1 MTHDGFSWVQAG
13 VVSFGDGCA
22 LPKRPGVYTRV
33 SQYQKWISDTIR
45 GTKPGFVTF
54 TSSGSDDDL
63 YFNCPT
69 SNPDIH
75 PDDIFSSG
83 GNSSSV
89 SQLIALAVFATF
101 LHVFVS
107 CGGI

>member
-33 SQYQKWISDTIR
+33 SEYQEWISGTIR

-63 YFNCPT
+63 DFTCPT
-69 SNPDIH
+69 SDPDIQ
-75 PDDIFSSG
+75 PDDIFSG
-83 GNSSSV
+83 GENLGPIG
-89 SQLIALAVFATF
+89 QLIALSVFATF

-107 CGGI
+107 SG